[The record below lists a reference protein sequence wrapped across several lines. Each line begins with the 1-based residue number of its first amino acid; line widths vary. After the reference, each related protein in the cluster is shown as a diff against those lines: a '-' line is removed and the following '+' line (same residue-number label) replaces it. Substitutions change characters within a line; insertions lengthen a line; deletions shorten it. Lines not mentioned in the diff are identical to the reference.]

1 MRVDVSDGS
10 FSEVSGPISEV
21 RSAPMTDILR
31 HAGHDR
37 KVQISEVTR
46 RAIDA
51 FLERAMKRE
60 VGPNTKSCTNL
71 WGPIR
76 VLV

>member
-1 MRVDVSDGS
+1 MGHSRLGRADGRSGDVSYT
-10 FSEVSGPISEV
+10 PIAIEFCDAAEFRDV
-21 RSAPMTDILR
+21 PIT
-31 HAGHDR
+31 
-37 KVQISEVTR
+37 EVTR
-46 RAIDA
+46 RALDA